1 MKTEADAEV
10 ISNLY
15 KKTSSTKLLFEAL
28 KLISPL
34 KVGVGR
40 FLVFILISLVLS
52 FLIAWSVET
61 IQLFINAVQVL
72 NTATIGLFGIVFMG
86 YAFFQALIN
95 DDLLMR
101 LLSIKKQGDDKESKL
116 QESNEYFAKVMILDI
131 LAIFINI
138 LIIIIFSSI
147 EKNLFFILWGNV
159 SNNIITTL
167 VTSLYLY
174 FSLNVVWEMKCF
186 VFNLFQLFN
195 AHAATKAVDIL
206 NRDKD
211 NKS

>member
-167 VTSLYLY
+167 VISLYLY

-211 NKS
+211 NK